1 MKKHLAPPNYFRIMG
16 LVGAALVVIGLGLL
30 VTHVTQNSTYF
41 AVYAGAVF
49 LLIGT
54 AGMVFFKPRT

>member
-16 LVGAALVVIGLGLL
+16 LLGAVLILIGLGLL
-30 VTHVTQNSTYF
+30 VSHATQNSTYF
-41 AVYAGAVF
+41 AVYAGIVF
-49 LLIGT
+49 LLIGG

>member
-16 LVGAALVVIGLGLL
+16 LLGAALVVLGLGLL
-30 VTHVTQNSTYF
+30 VIHITQNSTYF
-41 AVYAGAVF
+41 ALYAGTVF
-49 LLIGT
+49 LLIGG